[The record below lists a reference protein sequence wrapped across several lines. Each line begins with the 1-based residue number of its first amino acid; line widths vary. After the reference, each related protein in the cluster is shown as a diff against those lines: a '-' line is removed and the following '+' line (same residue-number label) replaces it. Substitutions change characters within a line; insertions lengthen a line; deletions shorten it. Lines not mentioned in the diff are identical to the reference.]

1 MTMSGLRHHNHSQRS
16 AFLCRLRSD
25 SVIRF
30 CSGLLILLLLMVASP
45 LQSMAAEVL
54 QVRSSTLLQIGD
66 RNRNYSVR
74 LACITVD
81 PADEAA
87 AVDLLKKA
95 VPRRKRVNLRP
106 EGNEEGVLIA
116 RVTPLDADQD
126 LGFALVTTGLATPS
140 CNAG

>member
-1 MTMSGLRHHNHSQRS
+1 MIISGLLHLHGHRS
-16 AFLCRLRSD
+16 LFPFRWRRD

-30 CSGLLILLLLMVASP
+30 CSSLLILLVLVSFPM
-45 LQSMAAEVL
+45 QSMAAEVL

-74 LACITVD
+74 LACIAVD
-81 PADEAA
+81 PVNEAA

-126 LGFALVTTGLATPS
+126 LGVSLVANGLATQHCS
-140 CNAG
+140 EG

>member
-1 MTMSGLRHHNHSQRS
+1 MNLSGLPHNHSQRS
-16 AFLCRLRSD
+16 PFLPRLRSGAL
-25 SVIRF
+25 IRF
-30 CSGLLILLLLMVASP
+30 CSSLLILLAVILASP
-45 LQSMAAEVL
+45 LPSMAAEVL

-74 LACITVD
+74 LACVAVD
-81 PADEAA
+81 PANEQA

-106 EGNEEGVLIA
+106 EGNEDGVLIA

-126 LGFALVTTGLATPS
+126 LGLSLVTTGLATQS
-140 CNAG
+140 CSEG

>member
-1 MTMSGLRHHNHSQRS
+1 MIMSGMLHHRSQRS
-16 AFLCRLRSD
+16 PFLLRLRRAALIHVCS
-25 SVIRF
+25 SFLVLLVVIF
-30 CSGLLILLLLMVASP
+30 ASP
-45 LQSMAAEVL
+45 LPSMAAEVL

-74 LACITVD
+74 LACIAVD
-81 PADEAA
+81 PVNEEA
-87 AVDLLKKA
+87 AVDLLKKV

-106 EGNEEGVLIA
+106 EGNEDGVLIA

-126 LGFALVTTGLATPS
+126 LGFSLVTSGLATQS

>member
-1 MTMSGLRHHNHSQRS
+1 MNVFGLLHHHSQRS
-16 AFLCRLRSD
+16 EFMPRLRSAAL
-25 SVIRF
+25 IRF
-30 CSGLLILLLLMVASP
+30 CASLLVLLVVIFASP
-45 LQSMAAEVL
+45 LPSVAAEVL

-74 LACITVD
+74 LACVEVD
-81 PADEAA
+81 PVNEEA

-95 VPRRKRVNLRP
+95 APRRKRVNLRP

-126 LGFALVTTGLATPS
+126 LGVSLVTNGLATQS
-140 CNAG
+140 CSEG

>member
-1 MTMSGLRHHNHSQRS
+1 MSAVKNKKIGFIGGGNMAEAILKGMLSSKLVKASNIFVSEPNKSRQT
-16 AFLCRLRSD
+16 FLTNEFK
-25 SVIRF
+25 VK
-30 CSGLLILLLLMVASP
+30 
-45 LQSMAAEVL
+45 
-54 QVRSSTLLQIGD
+54 
-66 RNRNYSVR
+66 
-74 LACITVD
+74 
-81 PADEAA
+81 
-87 AVDLLKKA
+87 AVKGNLDLLKKA

>member
-1 MTMSGLRHHNHSQRS
+1 MNLSGLFHNHSQRS
-16 AFLCRLRSD
+16 PFLHRL
-25 SVIRF
+25 
-30 CSGLLILLLLMVASP
+30 CSGALIRVCSSLLILLVVMLASP
-45 LQSMAAEVL
+45 LPSMAAEVL

-74 LACITVD
+74 LACIAVD
-81 PADEAA
+81 PVNEEA

-126 LGFALVTTGLATPS
+126 LGVSLVTNGLATQS
-140 CNAG
+140 CAEG

>member
-1 MTMSGLRHHNHSQRS
+1 MNLSGLFHNHSQRS
-16 AFLCRLRSD
+16 PFLPHLRSGAL
-25 SVIRF
+25 ILF
-30 CSGLLILLLLMVASP
+30 CSSLLILLVVMLASP
-45 LQSMAAEVL
+45 LPSMAAEVL

-74 LACITVD
+74 LACVAVD
-81 PADEAA
+81 PANEQA

-106 EGNEEGVLIA
+106 EGNEDGVLIA

-126 LGFALVTTGLATPS
+126 LGLSLVTTGLATQS
-140 CNAG
+140 CSEG

>member
-1 MTMSGLRHHNHSQRS
+1 MFELLHPLGQRS
-16 AFLCRLRSD
+16 TFPPRLRSG

-30 CSGLLILLLLMVASP
+30 FTSLLILLVVMVASP

-74 LACITVD
+74 LACIAVD
-81 PADEAA
+81 PVNEQA

-106 EGNEEGVLIA
+106 EGNEDGVLIA

-126 LGFALVTTGLATPS
+126 LGVSLVSNGLATQS
-140 CNAG
+140 CTEG

>member
-1 MTMSGLRHHNHSQRS
+1 MNLSGLLHHHSQRS
-16 AFLCRLRSD
+16 PFLLCLRRAAL
-25 SVIRF
+25 IRF
-30 CSGLLILLLLMVASP
+30 CSSFLILLVVMLASP
-45 LQSMAAEVL
+45 LPSVAAEVL

-74 LACITVD
+74 LACVAVD
-81 PADEAA
+81 PVNEEA

-106 EGNEEGVLIA
+106 EGNEDGVLIA

-126 LGFALVTTGLATPS
+126 LGLSLVTSGLATQS
-140 CNAG
+140 CNAS

>member
-1 MTMSGLRHHNHSQRS
+1 MNLSGVFHNHSQRS
-16 AFLCRLRSD
+16 PFLLRLRSGAL
-25 SVIRF
+25 IRF
-30 CSGLLILLLLMVASP
+30 CSSLLILLVVMLASP
-45 LQSMAAEVL
+45 LPSMAAEVL

-74 LACITVD
+74 LACVAVD
-81 PADEAA
+81 PANEQA

-106 EGNEEGVLIA
+106 EGNEDGVLIA

-126 LGFALVTTGLATPS
+126 LGLSLVTTGLATQS
-140 CNAG
+140 CSEG

>member
-1 MTMSGLRHHNHSQRS
+1 MSELLHPLGQRS
-16 AFLCRLRSD
+16 TFPPRLRRG

-30 CSGLLILLLLMVASP
+30 CFSLLILLVVMVTSP

-74 LACITVD
+74 LACIAVD
-81 PADEAA
+81 PVNEEAA
-87 AVDLLKKA
+87 VELLKKA

-126 LGFALVTTGLATPS
+126 LGVSLVTNGLASQS
-140 CNAG
+140 CTEG

>member
-1 MTMSGLRHHNHSQRS
+1 MSELLYRLGQRS
-16 AFLCRLRSD
+16 TFPLRFRSG

-30 CSGLLILLLLMVASP
+30 CSSLLILLVVMVSFP
-45 LQSMAAEVL
+45 MQSMAAEVL

-74 LACITVD
+74 LACIAVD
-81 PADEAA
+81 PVNEAA

-126 LGFALVTTGLATPS
+126 LGVSLVANGLATQNCS
-140 CNAG
+140 EG

>member
-1 MTMSGLRHHNHSQRS
+1 MPGLQRLHGHRSSFPSRLLSGS
-16 AFLCRLRSD
+16 AIC
-25 SVIRF
+25 F
-30 CSGLLILLLLMVASP
+30 CSSLLILLAVMVSFP
-45 LQSMAAEVL
+45 MQSVAAEVL

-74 LACITVD
+74 LACIAVD
-81 PADEAA
+81 PVNEAA

-126 LGFALVTTGLATPS
+126 LGVSLVANGLATQHCS
-140 CNAG
+140 EG

>member
-1 MTMSGLRHHNHSQRS
+1 MIISGLFLLHGHRS
-16 AFLCRLRSD
+16 PFPFRLRRD

-30 CSGLLILLLLMVASP
+30 CSSLLILLVVLVASP
-45 LQSMAAEVL
+45 LPSMAAEVL

-66 RNRNYSVR
+66 SNRNYSVR
-74 LACITVD
+74 LACVAVD
-81 PADEAA
+81 PANEQA

-106 EGNEEGVLIA
+106 EGNEDGVLIA

-126 LGFALVTTGLATPS
+126 LGLSLVTGGLATQS
-140 CNAG
+140 CNAS

>member
-1 MTMSGLRHHNHSQRS
+1 MSGCFRPPSQRPL
-16 AFLCRLRSD
+16 FLQRLRSE

-30 CSGLLILLLLMVASP
+30 CSSLLILLVVSVASP
-45 LQSMAAEVL
+45 FPAMAAEVL

-66 RNRNYSVR
+66 SNRNYSVR
-74 LACITVD
+74 LACVAVD
-81 PADEAA
+81 PANEEA

-106 EGNEEGVLIA
+106 EGNEDGVLIA

-126 LGFALVTTGLATPS
+126 LGLSLVTNGLATQS
-140 CNAG
+140 CNAS

>member
-1 MTMSGLRHHNHSQRS
+1 MNLSGLFQNHSQRS
-16 AFLCRLRSD
+16 PFLPRLRSGAL
-25 SVIRF
+25 IRF
-30 CSGLLILLLLMVASP
+30 CSSLLILLVVMLASP
-45 LQSMAAEVL
+45 LPSMAAEVL

-74 LACITVD
+74 LACVAVD
-81 PADEAA
+81 PANEQA

-106 EGNEEGVLIA
+106 EGNEDGVLIA

-126 LGFALVTTGLATPS
+126 LGLSLVTTGLATQS
-140 CNAG
+140 CSEG

>member
-1 MTMSGLRHHNHSQRS
+1 MNLSGLPHNHSQRS
-16 AFLCRLRSD
+16 PFLPRLRSGAL
-25 SVIRF
+25 IRF
-30 CSGLLILLLLMVASP
+30 CSSLLILLVVMLASP
-45 LQSMAAEVL
+45 LPSMAAEVL

-74 LACITVD
+74 LACVAVD
-81 PADEAA
+81 PANEQA

-106 EGNEEGVLIA
+106 EGNEDGVLIA

-126 LGFALVTTGLATPS
+126 LGLSLVTTGLATQS
-140 CNAG
+140 CSEG

>member
-1 MTMSGLRHHNHSQRS
+1 ML
-16 AFLCRLRSD
+16 
-25 SVIRF
+25 
-30 CSGLLILLLLMVASP
+30 ASP
-45 LQSMAAEVL
+45 LPSMAAEVL

-74 LACITVD
+74 LACVAVD
-81 PADEAA
+81 PANEQA

-106 EGNEEGVLIA
+106 EGNEDGVLIA

-126 LGFALVTTGLATPS
+126 LGLSLVTTGLATQS
-140 CNAG
+140 CSEG

>member
-1 MTMSGLRHHNHSQRS
+1 MIISGLLHLHGHRS
-16 AFLCRLRSD
+16 LFPFRWRRD

-30 CSGLLILLLLMVASP
+30 CSSLLILLVVMVSFP
-45 LQSMAAEVL
+45 MQSMAAEVL

-74 LACITVD
+74 LACVAVD
-81 PADEAA
+81 PANEQA

-106 EGNEEGVLIA
+106 EGNEDGVLIA

-126 LGFALVTTGLATPS
+126 LGLSLVTTGLATQS
-140 CNAG
+140 CREG

>member
-1 MTMSGLRHHNHSQRS
+1 MPGK
-16 AFLCRLRSD
+16 
-25 SVIRF
+25 
-30 CSGLLILLLLMVASP
+30 VA
-45 LQSMAAEVL
+45 
-54 QVRSSTLLQIGD
+54 
-66 RNRNYSVR
+66 
-74 LACITVD
+74 
-81 PADEAA
+81 ADEAA

-126 LGFALVTTGLATPS
+126 LGVSLVSTGLATPS

>member
-1 MTMSGLRHHNHSQRS
+1 MNTSGLLHHHILRS
-16 AFLCRLRSD
+16 PFLSRLRSGAL
-25 SVIRF
+25 IRC
-30 CSGLLILLLLMVASP
+30 CSSLLILLVVMVASP
-45 LQSMAAEVL
+45 LPAMAAEVL

-74 LACITVD
+74 LACIAVD
-81 PADEAA
+81 PVDEEA

-126 LGFALVTTGLATPS
+126 LGMSLVSNGLATQS
-140 CNAG
+140 CTAG

>member
-1 MTMSGLRHHNHSQRS
+1 MSELLYRLGQRS
-16 AFLCRLRSD
+16 TFPLRLRSG

-30 CSGLLILLLLMVASP
+30 FTSLLILLVVMVTSP

-74 LACITVD
+74 LACIAVD
-81 PADEAA
+81 PVNEEA

-106 EGNEEGVLIA
+106 EGNEDGVLIA

-126 LGFALVTTGLATPS
+126 LGVSLVSNGLATQS
-140 CNAG
+140 CTEG

>member
-1 MTMSGLRHHNHSQRS
+1 MSGWLHRHSQQS
-16 AFLCRLRSD
+16 PLLPRLRRAA
-25 SVIRF
+25 VIRLGSSF
-30 CSGLLILLLLMVASP
+30 LILLVVMLASP
-45 LQSMAAEVL
+45 LPSMAAEVL

-74 LACITVD
+74 LACIAVD
-81 PADEAA
+81 PVNEAA

-126 LGFALVTTGLATPS
+126 LGVSLVANGLATQRCS
-140 CNAG
+140 EG

>member
-1 MTMSGLRHHNHSQRS
+1 MSGLLHLHGQRS
-16 AFLCRLRSD
+16 RMAHRLRRC

-30 CSGLLILLLLMVASP
+30 CSSLLILLVLLSFPM
-45 LQSMAAEVL
+45 QSMAAEVL

-74 LACITVD
+74 LACIAVD
-81 PADEAA
+81 PVNEEA

-126 LGFALVTTGLATPS
+126 LGVSLVTNGLATQS
-140 CNAG
+140 CPEG